1 MTTKWTI
8 RKYPIRSDGSRPN
21 CPWFVF
27 DPVVPPPEDYENAF
41 VFAHYVFHTFPEAL
55 AYLESQI
62 RKARTV
68 EIVLPKV
75 EDWKVLPSKRQRVD
89 QLAWGAIIRDTTS
102 DYEDSGGYVYIDDS
116 DLKPL
121 AEYLLALHYEKEN
134 K

>member
-8 RKYPIRSDGSRPN
+8 RKYDAFLR
-21 CPWFVF
+21 WKVF
-27 DPVVPPPEDYENAF
+27 APGVKPPETAF
-41 VFAHYVFHTFPEAL
+41 VQGLGFLTFPDAL
-55 AYLESQI
+55 SYVESQI

-68 EIVLPKV
+68 EVELPKV

-116 DLKPL
+116 DLQPL
-121 AEYLLALHYEKEN
+121 GEYLLALHYEKEN

>member
-8 RKYPIRSDGSRPN
+8 RKYNKTWPDD
-21 CPWFVF
+21 
-27 DPVVPPPEDYENAF
+27 DPVWVVTAPDVRLVQEKVWVNNFLPSDRYKYCDT
-41 VFAHYVFHTFPEAL
+41 FAEAI
-55 AYLESQI
+55 AWAT
-62 RKARTV
+62 RKSRTV
-68 EIVLPKV
+68 EVVLPKV

-121 AEYLLALHYEKEN
+121 ALHLLALHYEKEN
-134 K
+134 Q